1 MTHPNVKF
9 IVTLLGTKLIVWLN
23 QGFMS
28 EKVYRILLVDDETD
42 VLEFLSYNL
51 KKEGYK
57 IHTANN
63 GKEAIE
69 IAKDVRPH
77 LIILDVM
84 MPEMDGIETC
94 FEIKQISSLQDTII
108 VFLTARGEDYSQI
121 AGFEAGADDYIT
133 KPVKPKVMTSR
144 IKALLRRY
152 KDTKEEG
159 EASANQIILK
169 DLVIDLE
176 RYVVIRD
183 EEEIFLPK
191 KEFEMLVAL
200 ASKPNK
206 VFSREEIFNRV
217 WGNNIIVGD
226 RTIDVHI
233 RKIRE
238 KIGLKNIKTVKGV
251 GYKFEE

>member
-1 MTHPNVKF
+1 MNG
-9 IVTLLGTKLIVWLN
+9 LSNYGL
-23 QGFMS
+23 MS

-42 VLEFLSYNL
+42 VLQFLSYNL

-57 IHTANN
+57 IYKASN
-63 GKEAIE
+63 GKDAIK
-69 IAKDVRPH
+69 IAKDVMPH

-94 FEIKQISSLQDTII
+94 FEIKKISSLQNSII

-133 KPVKPKVMTSR
+133 KPIKPKVMTSR

-152 KDTKEEG
+152 QDTKKD
-159 EASANQIILK
+159 SDDPDNQIILK
-169 DLVIDLE
+169 DLIIDRE
-176 RYVVIRD
+176 RYLVIRD
-183 EEEIFLPK
+183 GKEISLPK
-191 KEFEMLVAL
+191 KEFELLAAL

-217 WGNNIIVGD
+217 WGTNIIVGD